1 MPARGRGFRAC
12 GLHRIGL
19 AVILLCGVLAGP
31 AAAATEPAYRDWFRP
46 SAENQSRW
54 LLEDVRGAPDRLRI
68 RSRTGRGVREP
79 RRVLVFF
86 PRPSPAYDAA
96 MNKILDLF
104 HDREIDAEIRAVNF
118 RRDDHRG
125 RRALA
130 EAEAWGAELIFS
142 MGSESTAWLWKH
154 YRDGRIPVVSVCSK
168 DPVLLGQARDYEAG
182 SGTNFAFTSLNM
194 PVEAQM
200 AYLLELKP
208 DLKNLGILVNSQNLS
223 AVETQAKPM
232 LRHAVKRGVRVLYLD
247 VKNPK
252 VAAKELSSLVDRA
265 VTTMRKNDPTLDRS
279 LFWITGSTAVFREIE
294 AINASSDRVPVLSV
308 VPDVVRAG
316 DDSAVLS
323 IGIGFQSNAHL
334 AAIYGIDVLEG
345 RLRIGE
351 VGVGIV
357 SPPDIAINFR
367 KAREIGLRIPF
378 GFLERATYVYD
389 YQGRIVRRNGVAVDP
404 TK

>member
-1 MPARGRGFRAC
+1 MPASQRRISARGLPA
-12 GLHRIGL
+12 LSL
-19 AVILLCGVLAGP
+19 ALVLLGSLLTGDD
-31 AAAATEPAYRDWFRP
+31 AASAEPAFYEWFRP
-46 SAENQSRW
+46 SAKNLDIWRFQEIHG
-54 LLEDVRGAPDRLRI
+54 EPDQFRI
-68 RSRTGRGVREP
+68 RGRHGKSESRP
-79 RRVLVFF
+79 QRVLVLF

-96 MNKILDLF
+96 MNKILELF
-104 HDREIDAEIRAVNF
+104 AEKGLVAEIRAINF
-118 RRDDHRG
+118 RKDDRRG
-125 RRALA
+125 RLALA
-130 EAEAWGAELIFS
+130 EAEAWGAGLIFS

-154 YRDGRIPVVSVCSK
+154 YRGGRIPVVSVCSK
-168 DPVLLGQARDYEAG
+168 DPVLLGQARSYEAG

-208 DLKNLGILVNSQNLS
+208 NLKNLGILVNSQNVS

-232 LRHAVKRGVRVLYLD
+232 LRYAAKRGVRVHYLD
-247 VKNPK
+247 VKNPNF
-252 VAAKELSSLVDRA
+252 AGQELSSLVRRA
-265 VTTMRKNDPTLDRS
+265 VATMRKNDPTLDRS
-279 LFWITGSTAVFREIE
+279 LFWITGSTAIFREIDS
-294 AINASSDRVPVLSV
+294 INASSDRVPVLSV
-308 VPDVVRAG
+308 VPDVVQAG

-345 RLRIGE
+345 RIRVGE

-378 GFLERATYVYD
+378 NFLERATYVYD
-389 YQGRIVRRNGVAVDP
+389 YQGRIVRRNGEAVAPVE
-404 TK
+404 

>member
-1 MPARGRGFRAC
+1 MISARLLGVPGRVV
-12 GLHRIGL
+12 HRLGL
-19 AVILLCGVLAGP
+19 ALVLCCCALAGT
-31 AAAATEPAYRDWFRP
+31 AAAENEPAYYDWFRP
-46 SAENQSRW
+46 SAQNQDGW
-54 LLEDVRGAPDRLRI
+54 LLEEIQGNPNQIRI
-68 RSRTGRGVREP
+68 RSRQDRVRDP
-79 RRVLVFF
+79 RRIIVLF
-86 PRPSPAYDAA
+86 PRQSSAYDVA

-104 HDREIDAEIRAVNF
+104 SEKEIEAEIRAINF
-118 RRDDHRG
+118 RRDGHNG

-130 EAEAWGAELIFS
+130 EAEAWDAELIFS

-200 AYLLELKP
+200 AYLLQLKP
-208 DLKNLGILVNSQNLS
+208 NLKNLGILVDSKNLS

-232 LRHAVKRGVRVLYLD
+232 LRYAAKRGVRVLYLD
-247 VKNPK
+247 VKNPN
-252 VAAKELSSLVDRA
+252 VAAKELSILVDRA

-279 LFWITGSTAVFREIE
+279 LFWVTGSTAVFREIE
-294 AINASSDRVPVLSV
+294 SINANSDRVPVLSV

-316 DDSAVLS
+316 EDSAVLS

-345 RLRIGE
+345 RARVGE
-351 VGVGIV
+351 IGVGIV

-367 KAREIGLRIPF
+367 KAREIGLKIPF

-389 YQGRIVRRNGVAVDP
+389 YQGRIVRRNGEAVDR

>member
-1 MPARGRGFRAC
+1 MPLGFLWTFRR
-12 GLHRIGL
+12 GLHRLGL
-19 AVILLCGVLAGP
+19 SLILSCGALAGT
-31 AAAATEPAYRDWFRP
+31 AAASTEPAYYDWFRP
-46 SAENQSRW
+46 SAENQNSW
-54 LLEDVRGAPDRLRI
+54 LLEEVQGQPDQIRI
-68 RSRTGRGVREP
+68 RSRRDRGVRDP
-79 RRVLVFF
+79 RRIVVLF
-86 PRPSPAYDAA
+86 PRQSSAYDAA

-104 HDREIDAEIRAVNF
+104 SEKKIEAEIRAINF
-118 RRDDHRG
+118 RRDGHRG

-130 EAEAWGAELIFS
+130 EAEAWDAELIFS

-168 DPVLLGQARDYEAG
+168 DPVLLGQARGYEAG

-200 AYLLELKP
+200 AYLMELKP
-208 DLKNLGILVNSQNLS
+208 NLKNLGILVDSKNLS

-232 LRHAVKRGVRVLYLD
+232 LRYAAKRGIRVLYLD
-247 VKNPK
+247 VKNPN
-252 VAAKELSSLVDRA
+252 VAAKELTSLVDRA

-279 LFWITGSTAVFREIE
+279 LFWVTGSTAVFREIE
-294 AINASSDRVPVLSV
+294 SINASSDRVPVLSV

-345 RLRIGE
+345 RVRVGE

-367 KAREIGLRIPF
+367 KAREIGLKIPF
-378 GFLERATYVYD
+378 GFLERATFVYD
-389 YQGRIVRRNGVAVDP
+389 YQGRMVRRNGEAVDRAE
-404 TK
+404 

>member
-1 MPARGRGFRAC
+1 MPLGFLWTFRR
-12 GLHRIGL
+12 GLHRLGL
-19 AVILLCGVLAGP
+19 SLILSCGVLAGT
-31 AAAATEPAYRDWFRP
+31 AAASTEPAYYDWFRP
-46 SAENQSRW
+46 SAENQNSW
-54 LLEDVRGAPDRLRI
+54 LLEEVQGQPDQIRI
-68 RSRTGRGVREP
+68 RSSRDRGVRDP
-79 RRVLVFF
+79 RRIVVLF
-86 PRPSPAYDAA
+86 PRPSSAYDAA

-104 HDREIDAEIRAVNF
+104 SEKKIEAEIRAINF
-118 RRDDHRG
+118 RRDGHRG

-130 EAEAWGAELIFS
+130 EAEAWDAELIFS

-168 DPVLLGQARDYEAG
+168 DPVLLGQARGYEVG

-200 AYLLELKP
+200 AYLMELKP
-208 DLKNLGILVNSQNLS
+208 NLKNLGILVDSKNLS

-232 LRHAVKRGVRVLYLD
+232 LRYAAKRGIRVLYLD
-247 VKNPK
+247 VKNPN
-252 VAAKELSSLVDRA
+252 VAAKELTSLVDRA

-279 LFWITGSTAVFREIE
+279 LFWVTGSTAVFREIE
-294 AINASSDRVPVLSV
+294 SINASSDRVPVLSV

-345 RLRIGE
+345 RVRVGE

-367 KAREIGLRIPF
+367 KAREIGLKIPF
-378 GFLERATYVYD
+378 GFLERATFVYD
-389 YQGRIVRRNGVAVDP
+389 YQGRMVRRNGEAVDRAE
-404 TK
+404 

>member
-1 MPARGRGFRAC
+1 MPVGLTGILGRV
-12 GLHRIGL
+12 LHCL
-19 AVILLCGVLAGP
+19 SLVLVLSSGVLAGT
-31 AAAATEPAYRDWFRP
+31 AAASTEPAFYDWFRP
-46 SAENQSRW
+46 STDNLDSW
-54 LLEDVRGAPDRLRI
+54 LLEEVQGQPDQIRI
-68 RSRTGRGVREP
+68 RSRQGRGVRDP
-79 RRVLVFF
+79 RRIIVLF
-86 PRPSPAYDAA
+86 PRQSSAYDAA
-96 MNKILDLF
+96 MNKILELLSEKDF
-104 HDREIDAEIRAVNF
+104 EAEIRAINF
-118 RRDDHRG
+118 RRDGHRG

-130 EAEAWGAELIFS
+130 EAEAWDAELIFS
-142 MGSESTAWLWKH
+142 MGSESTAWLWQH

-200 AYLLELKP
+200 AYLMELKP
-208 DLKNLGILVNSQNLS
+208 NLKNLGILVDSKNLS

-232 LRHAVKRGVRVLYLD
+232 LRYAAKRGVRVLYLD
-247 VKNPK
+247 VKNPN

-279 LFWITGSTAVFREIE
+279 LFWVTGSTAVFREIE
-294 AINASSDRVPVLSV
+294 SINASSDRVPVLSV
-308 VPDVVRAG
+308 VPDVVQAG

-345 RLRIGE
+345 RVRVGD

-367 KAREIGLRIPF
+367 KAREIGLKIPF
-378 GFLERATYVYD
+378 NFLERATYVYD
-389 YQGRIVRRNGVAVDP
+389 YQGRIVRGNGEAVDRAE
-404 TK
+404 